1 MSGIVCAVRGGPNS
15 QATIARA
22 IGLAKETDMPLYFL
36 YVVNLDFLS
45 RTSSSRIHT
54 ISREMR
60 QMGEFILLTAQAKAA
75 AEDIPAQ
82 GVIRQGDVGQEIVEL
97 CHELQADYLVL
108 GRPQVQEEESLF
120 THDLLQEFIERTEE
134 QTNAR
139 VVLPNGG
146 EA

>member
-1 MSGIVCAVRGGPNS
+1 MSGIVCAIRGGPNS

-22 IGLAKETDMPLYFL
+22 IGLAKDTNLPLYFL

-45 RTSSSRIHT
+45 RTSSSRVHT

-60 QMGEFILLTAQAKAA
+60 QMGEFITLTAQAKAA

-82 GVIRQGDVGQEIVEL
+82 GIIRQGNVGQEIVDL
-97 CHELQADYLVL
+97 CHELGADYLVL
-108 GRPQVQEEESLF
+108 GQPQVQEEESLF
-120 THDLLQEFIERTEE
+120 TQDLLQEFIERTEE
-134 QTNAR
+134 QTDAQ
-139 VVLPNGG
+139 VVLPDGG

>member
-22 IGLAKETDMPLYFL
+22 IELAKETNLSLYFL

-45 RTSSSRIHT
+45 RTSSSRVHT

-60 QMGEFILLTAQAKAA
+60 QMGEFIILTAQAKAA

-82 GVIRQGDVGQEIVEL
+82 GIIRQGDVGQEIVDL
-97 CHELQADYLVL
+97 CHEIEADYLVL
-108 GRPQVQEEESLF
+108 GRPQVQEEESIF

-139 VVLPNGG
+139 VVLPDGG
-146 EA
+146 GA

>member
-1 MSGIVCAVRGGPNS
+1 MSGIVCAIRGGPDS

-22 IGLAKETDMPLYFL
+22 IRLAKDTNLPLYFL

-45 RTSSSRIHT
+45 RTSSSRVHT

-82 GVIRQGDVGQEIVEL
+82 GVIRQGNVGQEIVDL
-97 CHELQADYLVL
+97 CHELEADYLVL

-134 QTNAR
+134 QTNAQ
-139 VVLPNGG
+139 VVLPDGG
-146 EA
+146 GA